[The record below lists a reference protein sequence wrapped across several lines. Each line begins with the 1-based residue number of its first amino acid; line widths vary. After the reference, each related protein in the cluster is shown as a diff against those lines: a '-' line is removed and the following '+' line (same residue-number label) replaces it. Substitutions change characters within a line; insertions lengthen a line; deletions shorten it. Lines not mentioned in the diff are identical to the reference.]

1 LVSIAIWKIAVK
13 VYVSE
18 EVEWVRDAIRVNPNL
33 NIIAIKQADMFCLQ
47 QKSPAISKNGN
58 LSDLFNL
65 KFNLI
70 CLIVFLCDKCY
81 AFLNRNILKKS
92 SAKTFIQRL
101 LIDGILNEA
110 INSFKI
116 TNY

>member
-65 KFNLI
+65 KFN
-70 CLIVFLCDKCY
+70 
-81 AFLNRNILKKS
+81 
-92 SAKTFIQRL
+92 
-101 LIDGILNEA
+101 
-110 INSFKI
+110 
-116 TNY
+116 